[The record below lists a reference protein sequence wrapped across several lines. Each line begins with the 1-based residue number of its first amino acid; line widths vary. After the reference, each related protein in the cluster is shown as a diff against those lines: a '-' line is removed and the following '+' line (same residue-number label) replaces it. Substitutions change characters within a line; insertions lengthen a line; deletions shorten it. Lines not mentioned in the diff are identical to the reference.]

1 MEKPPRRVNEVQAA
15 KILTL
20 ILAAILAQRFLDWT
34 FLAPLTLA
42 LIGFLAISYLWSKL
56 SLRSVGLTRLLES
69 DRLQVG
75 QTVRD
80 RIRVA
85 NTSRIATLWL
95 EVLDYSTLPGHTA
108 SRVIH
113 VAGRGVSE
121 WSQETVCTR
130 RGQFRTGP
138 AMLHSGDPFGIFP
151 TTRRMAMTHEVL
163 VYPATFDVSGF
174 ILPAGQLIGSSSV
187 SRRNPF
193 VTPSVTGVREYVQ
206 GDALNRISWTTS
218 ARLGRLMV
226 KEFDLDPTA
235 DLWIVL
241 DMERLHHRVA
251 TVTEGPE
258 RVARAAVPW
267 LDSTE
272 EYAVAIAASLARRA
286 LDDGRSVGLVASA
299 NRTTVINPD
308 RSERQVR
315 RVLEHLATVHADGVR
330 PLHEVLTG
338 ESFRFRRQSAL
349 VVVTPSPNEGWTHVL
364 AGISSR
370 RVPCG
375 AIAVEGSTFGAAESS
390 LLAVGGLLAHGIQ
403 THIIKYGD
411 DISVVLRSQP
421 RGVHHRIGA
430 GVEVRGG

>member
-1 MEKPPRRVNEVQAA
+1 MQAA

-34 FLAPLTLA
+34 FLEPLTWA
-42 LIGFLAISYLWSKL
+42 LIGFLIVSFLWSRL
-56 SLRSVGLTRLLES
+56 SLQSVGLSRQLES

-75 QTVRD
+75 QTLRD
-80 RIRVA
+80 RIRVV
-85 NTSRIATLWL
+85 NSSRIATLWL
-95 EVLDYSTLPGHTA
+95 EVLDYSTLAGHSA

-113 VAGRGVSE
+113 VAGRGSSE
-121 WSQETVCTR
+121 WTQETVCTR

-138 AMLHSGDPFGIFP
+138 AVFHSGDPFGIFP
-151 TTRRMAMTHEVL
+151 VTRRMPTTHDVL
-163 VYPATFDVSGF
+163 VYPATFDVSGYV
-174 ILPAGQLIGSSSV
+174 LPAGQLIGSSSV

-241 DMERLHHRVA
+241 DLERLHHRVA
-251 TVTEGPE
+251 TSTEGSD
-258 RVARAAVPW
+258 RVGRAAAPW

-272 EYAVAIAASLARRA
+272 EYAVAIGASLARKA
-286 LDDGRSVGLVASA
+286 LDDGRSVGLIVSA
-299 NRTTVINPD
+299 NRSTVITPD

-315 RVLEHLATVHADGVR
+315 RILEHLAAVHADGVR
-330 PLHEVLTG
+330 PLHEVLIG
-338 ESFRFRRQSAL
+338 ESFRFRRQSAV
-349 VVVTPSPNEGWTHVL
+349 VVVTPSPDERWTHAL

-375 AIAVEGSTFGAAESS
+375 AIAVEGSTFGTASSS

-403 THIIKYGD
+403 THIVKFGD
-411 DISVVLRSQP
+411 DISVALRSQP
-421 RGVHHRIGA
+421 GGANHRIAA
-430 GVEVRGG
+430 GFEVRRG